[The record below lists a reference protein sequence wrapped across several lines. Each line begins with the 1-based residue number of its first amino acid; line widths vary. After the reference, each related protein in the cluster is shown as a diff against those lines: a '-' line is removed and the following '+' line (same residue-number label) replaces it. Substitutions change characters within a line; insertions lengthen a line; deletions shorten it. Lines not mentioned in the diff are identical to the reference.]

1 MRTFTQ
7 KLAFLLMV
15 VLFGCCLQVNAQS
28 ELTVADGTSSNSYLP
43 LYGLNA
49 DTQGM
54 KGQCLYPAD
63 SLTGMAGGSISQITF
78 YCGATI
84 PAEVWGGTFIVY
96 LGETDESNL
105 SSAFLS
111 TDDLTAVYTGTLD
124 ATSGTLTIEF
134 DDAYT
139 YQGGNLVVDVTLS
152 VTGNWKSASFLGVNN
167 LTGSGRYRTSGTG
180 AGTTAAFL
188 PKCTF
193 EYTPGGGTIVVCDK
207 PDDPVVTDITANSA
221 MLAIAGGSQTYNI
234 EIKGGAYDDWT
245 FLTKNTTHTS
255 IPLTGLAPYTS
266 YQIRVQSVCDGG
278 ATSGYKTVSFKTLIG
293 IPYADGLGTQGEWTK
308 KQGLLSD
315 IMSGLAFGPMATLHH
330 SPFTRLATPTSSGSG
345 PFEGGGRLGY
355 SERKS

>member
-7 KLAFLLMV
+7 KMAFLLMV

-28 ELTVADGTSSNSYLP
+28 DLTVADGTSTSSYLP

-63 SLTGMAGGSISQITF
+63 SLTDMAGGSISQITF
-78 YCGATI
+78 YCGSTV

-105 SSAFLS
+105 SSAFIS

-167 LTGSGRYRTSGTG
+167 LTGSGRYRTSGSG
-180 AGTTAAFL
+180 AGTATAFL
-188 PKCTF
+188 PKAEF
-193 EYTPGGGTIVVCDK
+193 VYTPSGSAGPTCDK
-207 PDDPVVTDITANSA
+207 PESVEANDVTANSA
-221 MLAIAGGSQTYNI
+221 TINWIGTAAAYNLQY
-234 EIKGGAYDDWT
+234 KASSDADWT
-245 FLTKNTTHTS
+245 LVKNLS
-255 IPLTGLAPYTS
+255 RNSYSLTGLVSNTA
-266 YQIRVQSVCDGG
+266 YQVQVQSICGEN
-278 ATSGYKTVSFKTLIG
+278 TSAWKSVSFNTLIAL
-293 IPYADGLGTQGEWTK
+293 PYAEHFNGTSKPNGWNIYT
-308 KQGLLSD
+308 
-315 IMSGLAFGPMATLHH
+315 
-330 SPFTRLATPTSSGSG
+330 
-345 PFEGGGRLGY
+345 
-355 SERKS
+355 